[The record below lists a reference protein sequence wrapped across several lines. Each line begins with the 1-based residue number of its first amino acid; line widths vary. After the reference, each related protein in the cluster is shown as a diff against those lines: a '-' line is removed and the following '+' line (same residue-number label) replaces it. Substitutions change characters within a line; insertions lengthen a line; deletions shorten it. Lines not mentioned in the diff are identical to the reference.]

1 MKNIKI
7 FAAVVGAI
15 ALEGCCLFP
24 PRYTVDME
32 SEPVSLYRYVGAD
45 NVKVAIEKAAGI
57 NHWSVIKE
65 EQNKTELL
73 LEVRGKHTL
82 IVSVSYTDDSFV
94 VNYLDSNNLNY
105 NPNNGGIHRKY
116 PLWVRRLKQSIRQE
130 ALMKP

>member
-1 MKNIKI
+1 MKTIKI
-7 FAAVVGAI
+7 FVAVVVGVI
-15 ALEGCCLFP
+15 FTGCCLFP

-32 SEPVSLYRYVGAD
+32 SETVPLYRSVGAD
-45 NVKVAIEKAAGI
+45 VVKVAIEKAANA

-65 EQNKTELL
+65 APNKTELL

-82 IVSVSYTDDSFV
+82 VVSVSYNDDSFV

-130 ALMKP
+130 ALMKL